1 MLIHVAA
8 GSRPVDDDED
18 GGTARLWLLLL
29 ELLLDVSVLEA
40 TLVPSSR
47 LEAEVPVV
55 EDLDRTDVGLVKT
68 LDSPKLFE
76 PVTICGPVLELPGK
90 VVPDEI
96 DTLDI
101 DSDAELLY
109 KLVLELRGDKTLE
122 IAVALLLLDVLT
134 ERPGEVPKLVE
145 DRAELKLVVSDTT
158 TLDDPFVELVDCE
171 RPEVELTNT
180 PDVLMLELDAA
191 ELEMA
196 KEETAADVED
206 IKDEVNVDVRFAER
220 LEDAA
225 DDVVEF
231 ASDEVRVEPVVRL
244 ARRLDADADDELG
257 AAVDTPTLSALIISA
272 AYCKCQPK

>member
-8 GSRPVDDDED
+8 GSRAVDDDED

-55 EDLDRTDVGLVKT
+55 EDLDRREVGLVKT
-68 LDSPKLFE
+68 LDSPKPFE

-90 VVPDEI
+90 VVPDDI
-96 DTLDI
+96 DTLDL

-109 KLVLELRGDKTLE
+109 KLVLELRGDTTLE
-122 IAVALLLLDVLT
+122 VARALLLLDVLT
-134 ERPGEVPKLVE
+134 ERPGEVTKLVE
-145 DRAELKLVVSDTT
+145 DRAELELVVSDPM

-171 RPEVELTNT
+171 RPEVALANT

-196 KEETAADVED
+196 KEEIAADVED
-206 IKDEVNVDVRFAER
+206 VKDEVNVDVKFTER

-231 ASDEVRVEPVVRL
+231 ASDEDRLEPVVRL
-244 ARRLDADADDELG
+244 ARRLDAEADDELG
-257 AAVDTPTLSALIISA
+257 AAVDTPILSALIISA
-272 AYCKCQPK
+272 AYCKCQPI

>member
-1 MLIHVAA
+1 MLIHVVVGA
-8 GSRPVDDDED
+8 RPVDDDED
-18 GGTARLWLLLL
+18 GGTARLWLLLF

-55 EDLDRTDVGLVKT
+55 EDLDCTDVGLVKT

-90 VVPDEI
+90 VVPDDI
-96 DTLDI
+96 DRLDL

-109 KLVLELRGDKTLE
+109 KLVLELRGDTTLE
-122 IAVALLLLDVLT
+122 VAGALLLLDVLT
-134 ERPGEVPKLVE
+134 ERPGEVTKLVE
-145 DRAELKLVVSDTT
+145 DRAELELVVSDPT

-171 RPEVELTNT
+171 RPEVELANT
-180 PDVLMLELDAA
+180 PDVLMLELNAV

-196 KEETAADVED
+196 KEETAADMED
-206 IKDEVNVDVRFAER
+206 VNDEVNVDVRFAER

-225 DDVVEF
+225 DDVVEL
-231 ASDEVRVEPVVRL
+231 ASDEVRLEPVVRL
-244 ARRLDADADDELG
+244 ARRLDAEADDELG
-257 AAVDTPTLSALIISA
+257 AAVDTPTLSALMISA
-272 AYCKCQPK
+272 AYCKCQPT